1 MMSSRRC
8 VRGGANFSAVRI
20 YSIQATGANFLGRR
34 DLHEES
40 PFKVTR
46 RMLMSNAAK
55 SEEEVSALFASTI
68 CHDAP
73 FFASMQLAD
82 AYK

>member
-1 MMSSRRC
+1 MMSSQRR
-8 VRGGANFSAVRI
+8 VRGGANFSVDRI

-34 DLHEES
+34 DLLEES

-55 SEEEVSALFASTI
+55 SEGEVSALFASTI
-68 CHDAP
+68 CHRAP
-73 FFASMQLAD
+73 FFFFFLQACS
-82 AYK
+82 